1 LGVPT
6 AIIAVIRT
14 SQMKFLKRMVGL
26 AEDKVSDVEKDL
38 MSSTSDE
45 VSEVWDGEKVVR
57 VIRPSTVSELF
68 FTGLNAN
75 DLEEP
80 YGIYS
85 SQEAKCRDG
94 VLETKRRFEFV
105 LKTLCDNQFCR

>member
-1 LGVPT
+1 LAPLGVPT

-14 SQMKFLKRMVGL
+14 SQMQFLKRMVGL

-45 VSEVWDGEKVVR
+45 VSEIWDGEKVIR

-68 FTGLNAN
+68 FTGLTAN
-75 DLEEP
+75 SMEEP
-80 YGIYS
+80 YGIYC
-85 SQEAKCRDG
+85 SQDAKCRDG
-94 VLETKRRFEFV
+94 VLETKRMFEFSKHV
-105 LKTLCDNQFCR
+105 MR